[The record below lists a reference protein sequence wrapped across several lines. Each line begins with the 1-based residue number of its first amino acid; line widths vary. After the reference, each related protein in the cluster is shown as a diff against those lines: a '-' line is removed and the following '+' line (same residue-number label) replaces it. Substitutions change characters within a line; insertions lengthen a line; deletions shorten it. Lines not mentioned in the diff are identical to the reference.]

1 MANVLKIK
9 AGSGVP
15 TTSDIVD
22 REIAFNRS
30 DNKLYINDS
39 GTIVNLSGAQGG
51 GAADEADRI
60 VFDAQAGEALSKG
73 DVVYISGISGNTP
86 IVSKADADD
95 ANKMPSF
102 GLASSSASLNNS
114 VQIVTFG
121 TLENLDTSAFT
132 VGDTVFVSTTAGGL
146 TATAPTGES
155 GLIQNMGHIV
165 RSHAST
171 GAIKLVGAGRSAATP
186 NLNEDKI
193 FLGNSSNQ
201 SVSTALSSIGLSKF
215 NNDSGFTTNTG
226 DVSFNGSTA
235 NGLLTYGNSTTA
247 DVESDLSFDSSSNK
261 LRIEDGE
268 LILSHSS
275 LNQAL
280 SGRIRF
286 NEYSD
291 ESSNV
296 AGAYI
301 QYNGASNYLQM
312 FTNTESTDYEFLRAL
327 RGSHLL
333 LQPSSGNVGIGTDSP
348 QVNLDV
354 TGSNGGDH
362 ALGLRA
368 GDSSASSPNSS
379 QIILSYNGNA
389 YNSTGYAHSIRTRHN
404 AGAEAGNSIQFWL
417 WDQGTD
423 TASTL
428 GSKHVMSIE
437 GNGRVGIGTQ
447 SPAYKLDVSGNAR
460 FTSDLRNEGRLLNS
474 VGSAASPSYS
484 FYSQGNAG
492 MYRSGDGVGFSAAG
506 SSVYD
511 INSTRMYINTNV
523 GIGTTSPSYLLHLSG
538 TAPELAF
545 TDTDGSATWRARAVT
560 NNFHITET
568 GAGNPFVIES
578 GAGANAIRINSS
590 GNVGIGTNSPTS
602 KLHIFNGDGSIPDD
616 ANNHLLIEDDGHS
629 YLGIGGGT
637 SSDTGIHF
645 MDSGGIRGRI
655 AYHHN
660 GDSMSFKTSN
670 TERIRIDATGTK
682 FSENFS
688 ATDDILHINPANGH
702 NRTMELAGDAI
713 NVFFTGGTTST
724 TLKLNED
731 GGDVQMTATSKLY
744 LDGGGDTYIHEP
756 SGNEIGLVTGGN
768 TRVLV
773 QAHKTYI
780 NSTGA
785 NGLVINNDEGTT
797 SNSGRIFFE
806 GTSTSAIFQSGGALS
821 FRTGATTG
829 SSSGTQKF
837 YIDTSGATVV
847 GNLNV
852 TGNSFMN
859 YGLVVNEGGNDADF
873 RVESVNNPNML
884 KVDASAD
891 AVLTEKLIDSAT
903 HIGTVGGHGL
913 DGGTLSTTDW
923 ANFPVG
929 YRAMIRNSNGTTYG
943 SPVNNYG
950 YFLKVANR
958 DTAGGWGGI
967 WVGYSTGENY
977 LGRTST
983 SGSYASWE
991 KIWTS
996 GNDGSG
1002 STLDADLLDGQ
1013 HASAFLTTSG
1023 TAANSQLLDSID
1035 STGFTRK
1042 GVQSGTPNT
1051 ASNRTTFT
1059 CNDAIETSNGN
1070 QSGLEVWQDTAGADA
1085 FMTFHVA
1092 GDYAGYFGLDGST
1105 NDLSWG
1111 GWSNGNG
1118 NKYKVWHAG
1127 NDGSGSTLDADL
1139 LDGVQGTS
1147 FLRSDADDTASGQY
1161 TFTKVNDHAIR
1172 VGTIRGT
1179 TVGSQ
1184 SGEHIHMYNKVHIG
1198 SPSGWGSRSAPTY
1211 GLSTYGGANLATDTG
1226 NVGIG
1231 TQSPSGKLGVEDTTG
1246 SLSSTKDI
1254 TAEFKRAD
1262 GTYNPRLQIR
1272 HSTTGT
1278 NIFHTYST
1286 SASLLTFGNGGTPEA
1301 MAINSSGN
1309 VGIGVTSPTF
1319 SYASHGMEIAGSG
1332 NQSLRLEADGS
1343 TAFEISARTGD
1354 ILLYNLGT
1362 ARSIRFGVGGGEKFR
1377 INSDGNSYFY
1387 QSAIINTNNYSLSG
1401 RDAGGTVRTMLKIDT
1416 GNSILLG
1423 DNGLSG
1429 QVHMYPST
1437 YTQINTN
1444 NGYLQIGPQNTSH
1457 CHYTTD
1463 RANHWFNQMI
1473 YVNGGVVSSYLSDL
1487 SLRRNGGSA
1496 DRIDVTD
1503 SYTRVIVNDTEEF
1516 RVDGSGILTTG
1527 QTRTTDYFQVNKTSS
1542 TGSLLKLYNS
1552 GWSNA
1557 TTHDIILNA
1566 YLTTLGDY
1574 TYLKSAGNSTNTHGI
1589 IVASDNYIFM
1599 GRDDLTTG
1607 GLDNSATAPITDTCF
1622 RLDGSGNGLFDGDVV
1637 AYSTTIASDARLK
1650 ENVKDLNY
1658 GLKDVLD
1665 IRPVSFDWIDKRNG
1679 QHDIGVIAQEIEKII
1694 PEVVVEVDTL
1704 NSEDTH
1710 KTVDYAKLTS
1720 VLIKAVQEQQ
1730 QQINELKEKLNG

>member
-1 MANVLKIK
+1 MANIIKIK

-15 TTSDIVD
+15 TTSDIID

-51 GAADEADRI
+51 GSADEADRI

-86 IVSKADADD
+86 IVNKADADD

-102 GLASSSASLNNS
+102 GLASSSASLNSS

-121 TLENLDTSAFT
+121 TLENLDTSAFS

-215 NNDSGFTTNTG
+215 NNDLGFGGGANRLITDDGDGTVSTEANLTFDGTNLDLAG
-226 DVSFNGSTA
+226 N
-235 NGLLTYGNSTTA
+235 LKLTNNATYLYSKDASGNSPRMFGMNSGNNTYIGPIDA
-247 DVESDLSFDSSSNK
+247 YAGGSIVYGISSNIIDQIFYTSGSER
-261 LRIEDGE
+261 LRIK
-268 LILSHSS
+268 
-275 LNQAL
+275 A
-280 SGRIRF
+280 
-286 NEYSD
+286 
-291 ESSNV
+291 
-296 AGAYI
+296 
-301 QYNGASNYLQM
+301 
-312 FTNTESTDYEFLRAL
+312 TT
-327 RGSHLL
+327 
-333 LQPSSGNVGIGTDSP
+333 GNVGIGETNPSNKLSVKGSSTDLLYLEGDGITSNSII
-348 QVNLDV
+348 QSA
-354 TGSNGGDH
+354 TGGSTRIRSAGGKVEFYTGG
-362 ALGLRA
+362 ANNS
-368 GDSSASSPNSS
+368 SSAS
-379 QIILSYNGNA
+379 
-389 YNSTGYAHSIRTRHN
+389 
-404 AGAEAGNSIQFWL
+404 GADFAMVVREDG
-417 WDQGTD
+417 
-423 TASTL
+423 
-428 GSKHVMSIE
+428 K
-437 GNGRVGIGTQ
+437 VGIGT
-447 SPAYKLDVSGNAR
+447 G
-460 FTSDLRNEGRLLNS
+460 
-474 VGSAASPSYS
+474 
-484 FYSQGNAG
+484 
-492 MYRSGDGVGFSAAG
+492 
-506 SSVYD
+506 
-511 INSTRMYINTNV
+511 
-523 GIGTTSPSYLLHLSG
+523 SPSYLLHLSG